1 MQNDPE
7 SRSISLERQINEGM
21 VNSELSGKVAIVTG
35 AGRMRGIGRA
45 TAVILARMGSHVV
58 VTGTGRNPDT
68 FPNDEKDVGWRDID
82 STVEEIQANGVR
94 GLPLVVDVSSEMDVR
109 RMIDSTIEEF
119 GRLDIMVNNAAAP
132 YGPDRVPV
140 LDLSS
145 DVFKDVID
153 IKLMGTFYC
162 SKAAAGQMV
171 KQGDGGRIVNLSS
184 TMGKSGQANT
194 SAYNAANF
202 AVDGFTQALAKEMAD
217 HDITV
222 NSVCPGLTETSRM
235 DPMGREDRWDE
246 RLKGIPMNRV
256 GTDEEVGELIGF
268 LCSPRAAY
276 ITGQSVN
283 VNGGSLTER

>member
-1 MQNDPE
+1 M
-7 SRSISLERQINEGM
+7 GAT

-45 TAVILARMGSHVV
+45 TAVILARMGSNVV

-68 FPNDEKDVGWRDID
+68 FPHDEKDVGWRDID

-94 GLPLVVDVSSEMDVR
+94 GLPLIVDVSREKDVR
-109 RMIDSTIEEF
+109 RMIDSTVDEF
-119 GRLDIMVNNAAAP
+119 GRLDIIVNNAAAP

-140 LDLSS
+140 LDLTA

-162 SKAAAGQMV
+162 SKAAARQMV
-171 KQGDGGRIVNLSS
+171 KQGEGGRIVNLSS
-184 TMGKSGQANT
+184 TMGKSGHANT

-202 AVDGFTQALAKEMAD
+202 AVDGFTQALAKEMAA
-217 HDITV
+217 HAITV

-283 VNGGSLTER
+283 VNGGALTER

>member
-1 MQNDPE
+1 M
-7 SRSISLERQINEGM
+7 GAT

-45 TAVILARMGSHVV
+45 TAVILARMGSNVV

-68 FPNDEKDVGWRDID
+68 FPHDEKDVGWRDID

-119 GRLDIMVNNAAAP
+119 GRLDIIVNNAAAP

-140 LDLSS
+140 LDLTA

-162 SKAAAGQMV
+162 SKAAARQMV
-171 KQGDGGRIVNLSS
+171 KQGEGGRIVNLSS

-202 AVDGFTQALAKEMAD
+202 AVDGFTQALAKEMAA
-217 HDITV
+217 HAITV

-246 RLKGIPMNRV
+246 RLRGIPMNRV
-256 GTDEEVGELIGF
+256 GTDEEVGELIAF

>member
-1 MQNDPE
+1 M
-7 SRSISLERQINEGM
+7 GAT

-45 TAVILARMGSHVV
+45 TAVILARMGSNVV

-94 GLPLVVDVSSEMDVR
+94 GIPLIVDVSREKDVR
-109 RMIDSTIEEF
+109 RMIDSTVDEF
-119 GRLDIMVNNAAAP
+119 GRLDIIVNNAAAP

-140 LDLSS
+140 LDLTA

-162 SKAAAGQMV
+162 SKAAARQMV
-171 KQGDGGRIVNLSS
+171 KQGEGGRIVNLSS
-184 TMGKSGQANT
+184 TMGKSGHANT

-202 AVDGFTQALAKEMAD
+202 AVDGFTQALAKEMAA
-217 HDITV
+217 HAITV

-283 VNGGSLTER
+283 VNGGALTER

>member
-1 MQNDPE
+1 M
-7 SRSISLERQINEGM
+7 GAT

-45 TAVILARMGSHVV
+45 TAVILARMGSNVV

-68 FPNDEKDVGWRDID
+68 FPHDEKDVGWRDID

-119 GRLDIMVNNAAAP
+119 GRLDIIVNNAAAP

-140 LDLSS
+140 LDLTA

-162 SKAAAGQMV
+162 SKAAARQMV
-171 KQGDGGRIVNLSS
+171 KQGEGGRIVNLSS

-202 AVDGFTQALAKEMAD
+202 AVDGFTQALAKEMAA
-217 HDITV
+217 HAITV

-246 RLKGIPMNRV
+246 RLRGIPMNRV
-256 GTDEEVGELIGF
+256 GTDEEVGELIAF

-283 VNGGSLTER
+283 VNGGALTER

>member
-1 MQNDPE
+1 M
-7 SRSISLERQINEGM
+7 GAT

-45 TAVILARMGSHVV
+45 TAVILARMGSNVV

-68 FPNDEKDVGWRDID
+68 FPHDEKDVGWRDID

-94 GLPLVVDVSSEMDVR
+94 GLPLIVDVSREKDVR
-109 RMIDSTIEEF
+109 RMIDSTVEEF
-119 GRLDIMVNNAAAP
+119 GRLDIIVNNAAAP

-140 LDLSS
+140 LDLTA

-162 SKAAAGQMV
+162 SKAAARQMV
-171 KQGDGGRIVNLSS
+171 KQGEGGRIVNLSS

-202 AVDGFTQALAKEMAD
+202 AVDGFTQALAKEMAA
-217 HDITV
+217 HAITV

>member
-1 MQNDPE
+1 M
-7 SRSISLERQINEGM
+7 GAT

-45 TAVILARMGSHVV
+45 TAVILARMGSNVV

-68 FPNDEKDVGWRDID
+68 FPHDEKDVGWRDID

-94 GLPLVVDVSSEMDVR
+94 GLPLIVDVSREKDVR
-109 RMIDSTIEEF
+109 RMIDSTVDEF
-119 GRLDIMVNNAAAP
+119 GRLDIIVNNAAAP

-140 LDLSS
+140 LDLTA

-162 SKAAAGQMV
+162 SKAAARQMV
-171 KQGDGGRIVNLSS
+171 KQGEGGRIVNLSS
-184 TMGKSGQANT
+184 TMGKSGHANT

-202 AVDGFTQALAKEMAD
+202 AVDGFTQALAKEMAA
-217 HDITV
+217 HAITV

-235 DPMGREDRWDE
+235 DPMGREERWDE
-246 RLKGIPMNRV
+246 RLRGIPMNRV

-283 VNGGSLTER
+283 VNGGALTER

>member
-1 MQNDPE
+1 M
-7 SRSISLERQINEGM
+7 GAT

-45 TAVILARMGSHVV
+45 TAVILARMGSNVV

-68 FPNDEKDVGWRDID
+68 FPHDEKDVGWRDID

-119 GRLDIMVNNAAAP
+119 GRLDIIVNNAAAP

-140 LDLSS
+140 LDLTA

-162 SKAAAGQMV
+162 SKAAARQMV
-171 KQGDGGRIVNLSS
+171 KQGEGGRIVNLSS

-202 AVDGFTQALAKEMAD
+202 AVDGFTQALAKEMAA
-217 HDITV
+217 HAITV

-246 RLKGIPMNRV
+246 RLRGIPMNRV

-283 VNGGSLTER
+283 VNGGALTER

>member
-1 MQNDPE
+1 M
-7 SRSISLERQINEGM
+7 GAT

-45 TAVILARMGSHVV
+45 TAVILARMGSNVV

-68 FPNDEKDVGWRDID
+68 FPHDEKDVGWRDID

-94 GLPLVVDVSSEMDVR
+94 GLPLIVDVSREKDVR
-109 RMIDSTIEEF
+109 RMIDSTVDEF
-119 GRLDIMVNNAAAP
+119 GRLDIIVNNAAAP

-140 LDLSS
+140 LDLTA

-162 SKAAAGQMV
+162 SKAAARQMV
-171 KQGDGGRIVNLSS
+171 KQGEGGRIVNLSS
-184 TMGKSGQANT
+184 TMGKSGHANT

-202 AVDGFTQALAKEMAD
+202 AVDGFTQALAKEMAA
-217 HDITV
+217 HAITV

-235 DPMGREDRWDE
+235 DPIGREDRWDE

-283 VNGGSLTER
+283 VNGGALTER

>member
-1 MQNDPE
+1 M
-7 SRSISLERQINEGM
+7 GAT

-45 TAVILARMGSHVV
+45 TAVILARMGSNVV

-68 FPNDEKDVGWRDID
+68 FPHDEKDVGWRDID

-94 GLPLVVDVSSEMDVR
+94 GLPLIVDVSREKDVR
-109 RMIDSTIEEF
+109 RMIDSTVDEF
-119 GRLDIMVNNAAAP
+119 GRLDIIVNNAAAP

-140 LDLSS
+140 LDLTA

-162 SKAAAGQMV
+162 SKAAARQMV
-171 KQGDGGRIVNLSS
+171 KQGEGGRIVNLSS
-184 TMGKSGQANT
+184 TMGKSGHANT

-202 AVDGFTQALAKEMAD
+202 AVDGFTQALAKEMAP
-217 HDITV
+217 HAITV

-283 VNGGSLTER
+283 VNGGALTER

>member
-1 MQNDPE
+1 M
-7 SRSISLERQINEGM
+7 GAT

-45 TAVILARMGSHVV
+45 TAVILARMGSNVV

-68 FPNDEKDVGWRDID
+68 FPHDEKDVGWRDID

-94 GLPLVVDVSSEMDVR
+94 GLPLIVDVSREKDVR
-109 RMIDSTIEEF
+109 RMIDSTVDEF
-119 GRLDIMVNNAAAP
+119 GRLDIIVNNAAAP

-140 LDLSS
+140 LDLTA

-162 SKAAAGQMV
+162 SKAAARQMV

-184 TMGKSGQANT
+184 TMGKSGHANT

-202 AVDGFTQALAKEMAD
+202 AVDGFTQALAKEMAA
-217 HDITV
+217 HAITV

-246 RLKGIPMNRV
+246 RLRGIPMNRV

>member
-1 MQNDPE
+1 M
-7 SRSISLERQINEGM
+7 GAT

-45 TAVILARMGSHVV
+45 TAVILARMGSNVV

-94 GLPLVVDVSSEMDVR
+94 GLPLIVDVSREKDVH
-109 RMIDSTIEEF
+109 RMIDSTVDEF
-119 GRLDIMVNNAAAP
+119 GRLDIIVNNAAAP

-140 LDLSS
+140 LDLTA

-162 SKAAAGQMV
+162 SKAAARQMV
-171 KQGDGGRIVNLSS
+171 KQGEGGRIVNLSS
-184 TMGKSGQANT
+184 TMGKSGHANT

-202 AVDGFTQALAKEMAD
+202 AVDGFTQALAKEMAA
-217 HDITV
+217 HAITV

-283 VNGGSLTER
+283 VNGGALTER

>member
-1 MQNDPE
+1 M
-7 SRSISLERQINEGM
+7 GAT

-45 TAVILARMGSHVV
+45 TAVILARMGSNVV

-68 FPNDEKDVGWRDID
+68 FPHDEKDVGWRDID

-94 GLPLVVDVSSEMDVR
+94 GLPLIVDVSREKDVR
-109 RMIDSTIEEF
+109 RMIDSTVDEF
-119 GRLDIMVNNAAAP
+119 GRLDIIVNNAAAP

-140 LDLSS
+140 LDLTA

-162 SKAAAGQMV
+162 SKAAARQMV
-171 KQGDGGRIVNLSS
+171 KQGEGGRIVNLSS
-184 TMGKSGQANT
+184 TMGKSGHANT

-202 AVDGFTQALAKEMAD
+202 AVDGFTQALAKEMAP
-217 HDITV
+217 HAITV

-246 RLKGIPMNRV
+246 RLKRIPMNRV

-283 VNGGSLTER
+283 VNGGALTER

>member
-1 MQNDPE
+1 M
-7 SRSISLERQINEGM
+7 GAT

-45 TAVILARMGSHVV
+45 TAVILARMGSNVV

-68 FPNDEKDVGWRDID
+68 FPHDEKDVGWRDID

-119 GRLDIMVNNAAAP
+119 GRLDIIVNNAAAP

-140 LDLSS
+140 LDLSA

-171 KQGDGGRIVNLSS
+171 NQGDGGRIVNLSS
-184 TMGKSGQANT
+184 TMGKSGHANT

-202 AVDGFTQALAKEMAD
+202 AVDG
-217 HDITV
+217 
-222 NSVCPGLTETSRM
+222 SRKLL
-235 DPMGREDRWDE
+235 PKRWQST
-246 RLKGIPMNRV
+246 ISQ
-256 GTDEEVGELIGF
+256 LI
-268 LCSPRAAY
+268 AY
-276 ITGQSVN
+276 ARG
-283 VNGGSLTER
+283 

>member
-1 MQNDPE
+1 M
-7 SRSISLERQINEGM
+7 GAT

-45 TAVILARMGSHVV
+45 TAVILARMGSNVV

-94 GLPLVVDVSSEMDVR
+94 GLPLIVDVSREKDVR
-109 RMIDSTIEEF
+109 RMIDSTVDEF
-119 GRLDIMVNNAAAP
+119 GRLDIIVNNAEAP

-140 LDLSS
+140 LDLTA

-162 SKAAAGQMV
+162 SKAAARQMV
-171 KQGDGGRIVNLSS
+171 KQGEGGRIVNLSS
-184 TMGKSGQANT
+184 TMGKSGHANT

-202 AVDGFTQALAKEMAD
+202 AVDGFTQALAKEMAA
-217 HDITV
+217 HAITV

-283 VNGGSLTER
+283 VNGGALTER

>member
-1 MQNDPE
+1 M
-7 SRSISLERQINEGM
+7 GAT

-45 TAVILARMGSHVV
+45 TAVILARMGSNVV

-68 FPNDEKDVGWRDID
+68 FPHDEKDVGWRDID

-119 GRLDIMVNNAAAP
+119 GRLDIIVNNAAAP

-140 LDLSS
+140 LDLTA

-162 SKAAAGQMV
+162 SKAAARQMV

-202 AVDGFTQALAKEMAD
+202 AVDGFTQALAKEMAA
-217 HDITV
+217 HAITV

-246 RLKGIPMNRV
+246 RLRGIPMNRV

>member
-1 MQNDPE
+1 M
-7 SRSISLERQINEGM
+7 GAT

-45 TAVILARMGSHVV
+45 TAVILARMGSNVV

-94 GLPLVVDVSSEMDVR
+94 GLPLIVDVSREKDVR
-109 RMIDSTIEEF
+109 RMIDSTVDEF
-119 GRLDIMVNNAAAP
+119 GRLDIIVNNAAAP

-140 LDLSS
+140 LDLTA

-162 SKAAAGQMV
+162 SKAAARQMV
-171 KQGDGGRIVNLSS
+171 KQGEGGRIVNLSS
-184 TMGKSGQANT
+184 TMGKSGHANT

-202 AVDGFTQALAKEMAD
+202 AVDGFTQALAKEMAA
-217 HDITV
+217 HAITV

-268 LCSPRAAY
+268 LCSSRAAY

-283 VNGGSLTER
+283 VNGGALTER